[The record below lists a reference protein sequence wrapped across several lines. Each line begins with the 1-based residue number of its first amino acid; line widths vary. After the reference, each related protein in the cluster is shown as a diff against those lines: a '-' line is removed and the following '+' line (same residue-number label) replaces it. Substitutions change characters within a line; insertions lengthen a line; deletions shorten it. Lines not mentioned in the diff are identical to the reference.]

1 MATYSKDFIVKN
13 GLQTGGDI
21 LPDADD
27 TYSLGSASKKW
38 AELHVSGST
47 IYLGDLVV
55 KDNGDNTLKIFQ
67 SDGTT
72 EASVQASSVDI
83 SYDNTA
89 SGLTAATV
97 KAAIDEIAAYDTD
110 NISEG
115 SSNLYYTDA
124 RVRSAIS
131 ASDGIA
137 YNSSTGALSI
147 TDTGVTAASYG
158 SATAIP
164 VLTINANG
172 QITAASTATVS
183 STLPIAGDSGSDSV
197 SLLTDTLTIAGG
209 TGLSTIASTDTITV
223 ALDDTAVSAGS
234 YGSASQVPVITVDA
248 QGRITAASTTAVAGV
263 SSVSYTSSTGV
274 LQIDT
279 SDGSSYTNDLG
290 VGTGDSPTFAGLTIN
305 GNLTVSGTTTTVN
318 TETINLADNVILLN
332 SNATG
337 TPSENGGIEIERGD
351 STNKTLIWDETNDR
365 WTVGSE
371 SFVASTFI
379 GDLTGDVT
387 GTVSSL
393 SNHDTDDLSE
403 GSTNLYYTTAR
414 WDSKMASAD
423 TDDLSEG
430 STNQYFTTA
439 RARSSISASGD
450 LSYNSS
456 TGVVSFTERT
466 DSEVQGLISVTDSG
480 GFGSLSKSGGTITYT
495 GISTEEIQDVVGAM
509 VSSNTESGI
518 SVTYQDT
525 DGTLD
530 FNVNDPTITLTGAV
544 TGSGTMT
551 NLGNVSIAT
560 TATADPTLTINGD
573 ASGSA
578 TFTNLGNAT
587 LTLTIADDSHNH
599 TTSNIDGFTESVQDI
614 AGGMWSSNSE
624 SGVSVV
630 YQDGDG
636 TLDINVNDPTI
647 TLTGAVT
654 GSATMTN
661 LGNVSISTTA
671 TADPTLTITG
681 DASGSATFTNLG
693 NASLSLT
700 VANDSHTHDGRYY
713 TETEADAR
721 FVRASAANT
730 FTGQQT
736 FDAGFI
742 SGVPFNYVKSN
753 VSSNTTL
760 TSVSG
765 YQIQAA
771 TSTLEIDS
779 GVTLTISSGAT
790 VTI

>member
-1 MATYSKDFIVKN
+1 
-13 GLQTGGDI
+13 
-21 LPDADD
+21 
-27 TYSLGSASKKW
+27 
-38 AELHVSGST
+38 
-47 IYLGDLVV
+47 
-55 KDNGDNTLKIFQ
+55 
-67 SDGTT
+67 
-72 EASVQASSVDI
+72 
-83 SYDNTA
+83 
-89 SGLTAATV
+89 
-97 KAAIDEIAAYDTD
+97 
-110 NISEG
+110 
-115 SSNLYYTDA
+115 
-124 RVRSAIS
+124 
-131 ASDGIA
+131 
-137 YNSSTGALSI
+137 
-147 TDTGVTAASYG
+147 
-158 SATAIP
+158 
-164 VLTINANG
+164 
-172 QITAASTATVS
+172 
-183 STLPIAGDSGSDSV
+183 
-197 SLLTDTLTIAGG
+197 
-209 TGLSTIASTDTITV
+209 
-223 ALDDTAVSAGS
+223 
-234 YGSASQVPVITVDA
+234 
-248 QGRITAASTTAVAGV
+248 
-263 SSVSYTSSTGV
+263 
-274 LQIDT
+274 
-279 SDGSSYTNDLG
+279 
-290 VGTGDSPTFAGLTIN
+290 
-305 GNLTVSGTTTTVN
+305 
-318 TETINLADNVILLN
+318 
-332 SNATG
+332 
-337 TPSENGGIEIERGD
+337 
-351 STNKTLIWDETNDR
+351 
-365 WTVGSE
+365 
-371 SFVASTFI
+371 
-379 GDLTGDVT
+379 
-387 GTVSSL
+387 
-393 SNHDTDDLSE
+393 
-403 GSTNLYYTTAR
+403 
-414 WDSKMASAD
+414 
-423 TDDLSEG
+423 
-430 STNQYFTTA
+430 
-439 RARSSISASGD
+439 
-450 LSYNSS
+450 
-456 TGVVSFTERT
+456 
-466 DSEVQGLISVTDSG
+466 
-480 GFGSLSKSGGTITYT
+480 
-495 GISTEEIQDVVGAM
+495 M

-630 YQDGDG
+630 YQDADG
-636 TLDINVNDPTI
+636 ILDINVNDPTI

>member
-1 MATYSKDFIVKN
+1 M
-13 GLQTGGDI
+13 
-21 LPDADD
+21 
-27 TYSLGSASKKW
+27 
-38 AELHVSGST
+38 
-47 IYLGDLVV
+47 
-55 KDNGDNTLKIFQ
+55 
-67 SDGTT
+67 
-72 EASVQASSVDI
+72 
-83 SYDNTA
+83 
-89 SGLTAATV
+89 
-97 KAAIDEIAAYDTD
+97 
-110 NISEG
+110 
-115 SSNLYYTDA
+115 
-124 RVRSAIS
+124 
-131 ASDGIA
+131 
-137 YNSSTGALSI
+137 
-147 TDTGVTAASYG
+147 
-158 SATAIP
+158 
-164 VLTINANG
+164 
-172 QITAASTATVS
+172 
-183 STLPIAGDSGSDSV
+183 
-197 SLLTDTLTIAGG
+197 
-209 TGLSTIASTDTITV
+209 
-223 ALDDTAVSAGS
+223 
-234 YGSASQVPVITVDA
+234 
-248 QGRITAASTTAVAGV
+248 
-263 SSVSYTSSTGV
+263 
-274 LQIDT
+274 
-279 SDGSSYTNDLG
+279 
-290 VGTGDSPTFAGLTIN
+290 
-305 GNLTVSGTTTTVN
+305 
-318 TETINLADNVILLN
+318 
-332 SNATG
+332 
-337 TPSENGGIEIERGD
+337 
-351 STNKTLIWDETNDR
+351 IWDEANDR

-560 TATADPTLTINGD
+560 TATADPTLTI
-573 ASGSA
+573 
-578 TFTNLGNAT
+578 
-587 LTLTIADDSHNH
+587 
-599 TTSNIDGFTESVQDI
+599 
-614 AGGMWSSNSE
+614 
-624 SGVSVV
+624 
-630 YQDGDG
+630 
-636 TLDINVNDPTI
+636 
-647 TLTGAVT
+647 
-654 GSATMTN
+654 
-661 LGNVSISTTA
+661 
-671 TADPTLTITG
+671 TG

>member
-351 STNKTLIWDETNDR
+351 STNKTLIWDEANDR

-495 GISTEEIQDVVGAM
+495 GVSTEEIQDVVGAM

-624 SGVSVV
+624 SGVIVV
-630 YQDGDG
+630 YQDADG
-636 TLDINVNDPTI
+636 TFDINVNDPTI